1 MTAGRKPGSV
11 KTGGRKRGSLDRGQR
26 MVISEAIAGDILKTY
41 KRLGPDWLLK
51 VAQERP
57 DLFLSQCL
65 SKLMPPAFKE
75 NDGDGNTFNQQINFA
90 SDPIAVAQRVAFAL
104 NLGIHYAQERE
115 LAPVAER
122 VPGAEPQHARTP
134 QEALNDWQPSPPQP
148 EPAEDLDRQRWA
160 EELPMT
166 PEERRNA
173 ALVRET
179 QEVNISSY
187 RGGSPAEQGGYY
199 QPPEVQTKA
208 SAGELCRKLSRRGRD
223 LL

>member
-1 MTAGRKPGSV
+1 MTARIGG
-11 KTGGRKRGSLDRGQR
+11 KTGGRRRGSIDRGARVLVSNELAHSILTVFQKLGGTAA
-26 MVISEAIAGDILKTY
+26 MVEWASQPQNQTVFYTQILS
-41 KRLGPDWLLK
+41 R
-51 VAQERP
+51 
-57 DLFLSQCL
+57 
-65 SKLMPPAFKE
+65 LMPAPQKD
-75 NDGDGNTFNQQINFA
+75 NDGEGNTFNQQINFN
-90 SDPIAVAQRVAFAL
+90 SDPIAAAQRVAFAL

-122 VPGAEPQHARTP
+122 VPGAEPQQARTP

-179 QEVNISSY
+179 QEVNISNY
-187 RGGSPAEQGGYY
+187 RGGSPGEQGGYY
-199 QPPEVQTKA
+199 QPPEVQTKL
-208 SAGELCRKLSRRGRD
+208 SAGELARRLSRRGRD